1 MGDSDFD
8 APLTDVR
15 LEVDVEKLE
24 RYLCGAVPELAN
36 ASNLRIKQFG
46 LGTSNPTYLLW
57 SESRPDNRFV
67 VRRKPPGYGWSLNL
81 FSSIRFLPVHHQFA
95 VSSMGD
101 PLTPARRDAVAASC

>member
-1 MGDSDFD
+1 MQMGDSDFD

-24 RYLCGAVPELAN
+24 RYLSGAVPELAN

-57 SESRPDNRFV
+57 SESCPDNRFV
-67 VRRKPPGYGWSLNL
+67 VRRKPPGYGWSL
-81 FSSIRFLPVHHQFA
+81 S
-95 VSSMGD
+95 
-101 PLTPARRDAVAASC
+101 